1 MNILITGG
9 TGLIGQEL
17 CKFLVNKYNLVILT
31 RNELKARHLLGQ
43 IGQNSRF
50 VACLSE
56 VDFND
61 IDIIINLAG
70 EPIADKRWSDKQK
83 QAIIQSRVG
92 ITEQIAAYVNAAHN
106 RPHTFISGS
115 AIGFYGRQPAD
126 VAVDESYDNPYN
138 EFSHQLCRDWEQ
150 AALKTKSEQT
160 RVCLLRTGVV
170 LSRRGGALKKMLPA
184 FSWGMGGPMA
194 SGEQMMS
201 WIHIDDMIQLI
212 LFLIRHDELEGAFN
226 ATAPNPVSN
235 KEFSDCLA
243 TVLNRPAFFW
253 LPESFLKWAF
263 GEMSDILIYGQ
274 KVIPKKALDANYRFR
289 YQSLEEALKQIMH

>member
-1 MNILITGG
+1 MNILITGA

-17 CKFLVNKYNLVILT
+17 CKFLVNKHNLTILT
-31 RNELKARHLLGQ
+31 RSEVRARQVLP
-43 IGQNSRF
+43 QNGHF
-50 VACLSE
+50 VSQLSD
-56 VDFND
+56 VDFNEM
-61 IDIIINLAG
+61 DIIINLAG

-83 QAIIQSRVG
+83 EAIISSRVG
-92 ITEQIAAYVNAAHN
+92 LTEQISRHINAAQN
-106 RPHTFISGS
+106 PPHTFISGS
-115 AIGFYGRQPAD
+115 AIGVYGRQSAD
-126 VAVDESYDNPYN
+126 ITVDESFNKPFD
-138 EFSHQLCRDWEQ
+138 EFSHQLCRDWED
-150 AALKTKSEQT
+150 AALAAKSEQT

-170 LSRRGGALKKMLPA
+170 LSRHGGALKKMLPA
-184 FSWGMGGPMA
+184 FSWGMGGPMG

-212 LFLIRHDELEGAFN
+212 LFLIKHTELEGAFN

-235 KEFSDCLA
+235 KEFSYCLA
-243 TVLNRPAFFW
+243 NVLNRPAFFW

-289 YQSLEEALKQIMH
+289 YTSLEEALKQIMH

>member
-17 CKFLVNKYNLVILT
+17 CKFLVNKYDLIVLT
-31 RNELKARHLLGQ
+31 RNEIKARQRLGQ
-43 IGQNSRF
+43 NARF
-50 VACLSE
+50 VDCLSK

-70 EPIADKRWSDKQK
+70 EPIADKRWNDGRK
-83 QAIIQSRVG
+83 QAIIDSRVG
-92 ITEQIAAYVNAAHN
+92 ITKQISNYVNAAQTP
-106 RPHTFISGS
+106 PHTFISGS
-115 AIGFYGRQPAD
+115 AIGFYGRQAPNES
-126 VAVDESYDNPYN
+126 VDETFDKPHD

-150 AALKTKSEQT
+150 AALTSQSEKT

-184 FSWGMGGPMA
+184 FSWGMGGPMG
-194 SGEQMMS
+194 SGEQIMS

-212 LFLIRHDELEGAFN
+212 LFLIRHDELQGAFN

-243 TVLNRPAFFW
+243 NVLNRPAFLW

-263 GEMSDILIYGQ
+263 GEMSDLLIYGQ
-274 KVIPKKALDANYRFR
+274 RVIPKKALDANYRFR

>member
-17 CKFLVNKYNLVILT
+17 CKFLVNKYDLIVLT
-31 RNELKARHLLGQ
+31 RNEIKARQLLGQ
-43 IGQNSRF
+43 NARF
-50 VACLSE
+50 VDCLSK

-70 EPIADKRWSDKQK
+70 EPIADKRWSDDRKR
-83 QAIIQSRVG
+83 AIIDSRVG
-92 ITEQIAAYVNAAHN
+92 ITKQISDYINAAQTP
-106 RPHTFISGS
+106 PHTFISGS
-115 AIGFYGRQPAD
+115 AIGFYGRQAPD
-126 VAVDESYDNPYN
+126 TSVDETFDQPHD
-138 EFSHQLCRDWEQ
+138 EFSHQLCHDWEQ
-150 AALKTKSEQT
+150 AALQSQSDHT

-184 FSWGMGGPMA
+184 FSWGMGGPMG
-194 SGEQMMS
+194 SGEQIMS

-212 LFLIRHDELEGAFN
+212 LFLIRHDELQGAFN
-226 ATAPNPVSN
+226 ATAPSPVSN

-243 TVLNRPAFFW
+243 SVLNRPAFFW

-263 GEMSDILIYGQ
+263 GEMSDLLIYGQ

-289 YQSLEEALKQIMH
+289 YQTLEEALKQIMH